1 MTARGLWRSATRR
14 AMRHLARAGDSP
26 AAARWRA
33 FADSAA
39 RRLGWLT
46 TPVLTRHDRAPF
58 WLLVAVTASGTLAM
72 HILVP
77 VLPLVA
83 ADFAAPRGTIQLAI
97 TLYLF
102 GIAGGQLLYGPISDR
117 FGRRP
122 TLLAALFFYVVASI
136 VAGAAVTL
144 ATLLIA
150 RVAQALAA
158 CGGLV
163 LGRAIVR
170 DSAGPRE
177 AASRMAMLT
186 MVQSLA
192 PGVGP
197 AVGGFLGQWLG
208 WRSIFALLVALGIV
222 TLGGVILVLPETAGG
237 RGRPGRML
245 TSYLRLLR
253 SRAFCGYMFGGAF
266 TSTTFFAY
274 LTASPFIFT
283 QMLHRPASEI
293 GLYYLVVMAG
303 VPIGSFTASRLAARV
318 RLALLLRATSAIAV
332 LGAALFFA
340 VAASG
345 WLSVAAVLAPMI
357 VFSIGVGAASPMAIT
372 AAISTDPQMIGAA
385 SGLYGFVQ
393 MANGALC
400 TLAVGLIPASPA
412 LAAATV
418 LLAGLLLGQGFFLL
432 ATWTRPATGST

>member
-1 MTARGLWRSATRR
+1 LTARSLWRSLTRR
-14 AMRHLARAGDSP
+14 ALQRFEHSRQGAAL
-26 AAARWRA
+26 AAAGRR
-33 FADSAA
+33 FADGAA
-39 RRLGWLT
+39 RHLGWLT
-46 TPVLTRHDRAPF
+46 TPVLAGSGRAPF

-77 VLPLVA
+77 VLPLIG
-83 ADFAAPRGTIQLAI
+83 ADFAVSRGTIQLAI

-102 GIAGGQLLYGPISDR
+102 AIAGGQLLYGPVSDR

-122 TLLAALFFYVVASI
+122 TLLAALFLYVAASAA
-136 VAGAAVTL
+136 AGLAATI

-150 RVAQALAA
+150 RVVQAVGS

-170 DSAGPRE
+170 DSAAPGE
-177 AASRMAMLT
+177 ATSRMALLT

-192 PGVGP
+192 PGIGP
-197 AVGGFLGQWLG
+197 AVGGFLGAWFG
-208 WRSIFALLVALGIV
+208 WRSIFVMLVALGLA
-222 TLGGVILVLPETAGG
+222 TLAGVVLALPETAAPRGG
-237 RGRPGRML
+237 SGRMFL
-245 TSYLRLLR
+245 SYVRLLR

-274 LTASPFIFT
+274 LTTSPFIFT
-283 QMLHRPASEI
+283 QMLHRPATEV

-303 VPIGSFTASRLAARV
+303 VPIGSFTASRLASRV
-318 RLALLLRATSAIAV
+318 RLNLLLRATSAIAV

-345 WLSVAAVLAPMI
+345 TLTVASVLAPMI
-357 VFSIGVGAASPMAIT
+357 LFSIGVGAASPIAIT
-372 AAISTDPQMIGAA
+372 AAISTDPHMIGAA
-385 SGLYGFVQ
+385 SGLYGFMQ

-400 TLAVGLIPASPA
+400 TLAVGFFPANPA
-412 LAAATV
+412 LSAATV

-432 ATWTRPATGST
+432 GTRARPAT